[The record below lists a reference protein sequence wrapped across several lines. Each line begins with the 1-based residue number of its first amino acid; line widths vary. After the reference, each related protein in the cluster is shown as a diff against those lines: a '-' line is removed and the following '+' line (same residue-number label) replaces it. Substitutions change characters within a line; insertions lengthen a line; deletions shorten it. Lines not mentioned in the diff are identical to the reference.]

1 MKELL
6 PVPLLM
12 PTIARPQEF
21 PVQDNYEPHTPEN
34 EEQDEPQT
42 PTTSCCKRKK
52 RS

>member
-12 PTIARPQEF
+12 PISARPQEF
-21 PVQDNYEPHTPEN
+21 PVQDNYEPQTPET
-34 EEQDEPQT
+34 EDQDEPQT

>member
-12 PTIARPQEF
+12 PVTARPQEF

-34 EEQDEPQT
+34 EDEPQT